1 MTVHSHPQIYET
13 IGHQYRKRRNP
24 DPCIAARILL
34 ALGDAS
40 TVCNVGA
47 GPGSYEPGGREVT
60 AVEPSRTMISQR
72 SSTNPVVC
80 SPAEELPFADNAF
93 DASMAVLSVR
103 HWQDPVKGLGEM
115 RRVSRRQVVFT
126 FDPALQGELW
136 LVKDYIPEIFELER
150 ERALPIEA
158 IASCLEAERVELVP
172 IPCDCSDGF
181 QAAYWRR
188 PSEYLNPEVQA
199 TISTLTQLPA
209 DVVSRAM
216 DRLSRDLA
224 SGEWATQYSNLLD
237 REEMDFGYRLI
248 IAEGAAV

>member
-1 MTVHSHPQIYET
+1 
-13 IGHQYRKRRNP
+13 
-24 DPCIAARILL
+24 
-34 ALGDAS
+34 
-40 TVCNVGA
+40 
-47 GPGSYEPGGREVT
+47 
-60 AVEPSRTMISQR
+60 
-72 SSTNPVVC
+72 
-80 SPAEELPFADNAF
+80 
-93 DASMAVLSVR
+93 MAVLSVH

-136 LVKDYIPEIFELER
+136 LVRGYIPEILELER
-150 ERALPIEA
+150 ERTLPIEA

-172 IPCDCSDGF
+172 IPWDCSDGF
-181 QAAYWRR
+181 QVAYWRR

-199 TISTLTQLPA
+199 TISTLAQLPA
-209 DVVSRAM
+209 DIVSRAM